1 LAHRTKAERRG
12 IVAAIIAQEAS
23 EPLEKFELTDREE
36 NFFRARA
43 RRSLDHL
50 ASKTGTF
57 RHYYKM
63 PTEKPFAYVAG
74 VVGLLVAFGVIA
86 AAYILIRGR
95 GDPEHFPLLAA
106 CGTVVVAAIGSGL
119 AAWIAHRNMVR
130 QNTTNIIFTRF
141 AQTAFGDAM
150 HRFHR
155 AFGHEISDKVSMDRV
170 KILRMSINEDDQR
183 SAESVNYLLNYYEFI
198 AGGVIKGD
206 LHPKIVRR
214 NLRGVICYYYDKCE
228 AYILAANQR
237 NRRAFSNL
245 MKLRAHY
252 REP

>member
-1 LAHRTKAERRG
+1 
-12 IVAAIIAQEAS
+12 
-23 EPLEKFELTDREE
+23 
-36 NFFRARA
+36 
-43 RRSLDHL
+43 
-50 ASKTGTF
+50 
-57 RHYYKM
+57 
-63 PTEKPFAYVAG
+63 
-74 VVGLLVAFGVIA
+74 
-86 AAYILIRGR
+86 
-95 GDPEHFPLLAA
+95 
-106 CGTVVVAAIGSGL
+106 
-119 AAWIAHRNMVR
+119 MVR